1 MSGGD
6 IPIKI
11 VIFGVANLEGYIDR
25 IFAPLSADSVLEKM
39 PFALR
44 GRFIFGSKNYWTLP
58 GLGMREGTNSKSTN
72 LVEKG
77 DIVYNP
83 KTDELIFVIEN
94 SVDLPN
100 KVNKIG
106 KITSNLDSI
115 LNARNGLNTKIYK
128 MKKK

>member
-11 VIFGVANLEGYIDR
+11 EIFGVTDLKGYIDR

-44 GRFIFGSKNYWTLP
+44 GRFSFGSKKYWTLP
-58 GLGMREGTNSKSTN
+58 GLGLREGTNNKSIN
-72 LVEKG
+72 IVEKG
-77 DIVYNP
+77 EIVYNP
-83 KTDELIFVIEN
+83 KTDELIFVLEN
-94 SVDLPN
+94 NVELPN

-106 KITSNLDSI
+106 KITSNLDSVS
-115 LNARNGLNTKIYK
+115 NARNGLNTKIYK
-128 MKKK
+128 IK

>member
-11 VIFGVANLEGYIDR
+11 EIFGVTNLEGYIDR

-44 GRFIFGSKNYWTLP
+44 GRFGFGSKKYWTLL
-58 GLGMREGTNSKSTN
+58 GLGLREGTNPKSIN
-72 LVEKG
+72 IGEKG

-83 KTDELIFVIEN
+83 KTDELIFVLENNIE
-94 SVDLPN
+94 LPN
-100 KVNKIG
+100 KVNKVG
-106 KITSNLDSI
+106 KITSNLDSVS
-115 LNARNGLNTKIYK
+115 NARNGLNTKIYK
-128 MKKK
+128 IK

>member
-11 VIFGVANLEGYIDR
+11 EIFGVTNLEGYIDR

-44 GRFIFGSKNYWTLP
+44 GRFSFGSKKYWTLL
-58 GLGMREGTNSKSTN
+58 GLGLREGTNPKSISIG
-72 LVEKG
+72 EKG

-83 KTDELIFVIEN
+83 KTDELIFVLENNIE
-94 SVDLPN
+94 LPN
-100 KVNKIG
+100 KVNKVG
-106 KITSNLDSI
+106 KITSNLDSVS
-115 LNARNGLNTKIYK
+115 NARNGLNTKIYK
-128 MKKK
+128 IK

>member
-11 VIFGVANLEGYIDR
+11 EIFGVANLEGYIDR

-44 GRFIFGSKNYWTLP
+44 GRFSFGSKKYWTLL
-58 GLGMREGTNSKSTN
+58 GLGLREGTNNKSIN
-72 LVEKG
+72 IVEKG
-77 DIVYNP
+77 EIVYNP
-83 KTDELIFVIEN
+83 KTDELIFVLEN
-94 SVDLPN
+94 NVELPN

-106 KITSNLDSI
+106 KITSNLDSVSK
-115 LNARNGLNTKIYK
+115 ARNGLNTKIYK
-128 MKKK
+128 IK